1 MLGSRTLATRL
12 ALGLCTG
19 AISVTGFG
27 DAAAVSLIWET
38 NLSAPPAP
46 GTERLPAIA
55 DTLVERAIA
64 LRASQLAPGP
74 WGDYYYFALDAT
86 GRTSVSRLSGTD
98 DAMVWHGSVS
108 GFVPWAGGQVLDG
121 QSLPDGGVQAVLG
134 GIARFSASGQL
145 LWSRAV
151 GVGSYAPE
159 PARVLHRSDGDAL
172 IAKQAREYP
181 ATSLPTVAR
190 IDASTG
196 AAVSARPIAGTP
208 GSSCDIAWVAVG
220 PDDATYLTQ
229 ACRRAGSDTRDYA
242 LTKLATDF
250 SNVWTVT
257 LPAGVTLD
265 APYEARG
272 VADGAGVYVV
282 ERSAGAGASL
292 VKRSAADGA
301 ALWRLAGDVDQLSI
315 DAAGRLLAIDAMDDA
330 YRLTVVDAA
339 SGQALWTQ
347 IQAGRDPVVDRE
359 EDALYVAATEVSQN
373 AGFLERRDA
382 ASGVVQWRTPI
393 AAAIAGRT
401 FRPRDV
407 LASGSSVRI
416 SGSDCLP
423 WVACASALVRLDSV
437 DGQIRAYRW
446 PEVAQSLVARFESG
460 ADGSLLVS
468 SLERGADAQQVHAR
482 GVGQDGVAT
491 WERLFPIDTPL
502 TLQEGHAQRTGDGD
516 VLVSA
521 NTGRIDA
528 SVPGFPYLAKYSTSG
543 ELRWRRV
550 LTQGEQQRGA
560 RFHVDS
566 DAEGNVYVS
575 ASIALTQPGG
585 QGFLSARS
593 LMRLDAATGEP
604 VWTVPFQTLEGQ
616 AAPPAFD
623 RVEQGLLV
631 FEPPQSVVGEG
642 VTMLSTTD
650 GSVRWRHTDPIVQ
663 GASLLAAG
671 SDVGYLQT
679 AADIRAL
686 SLDSG
691 AQRWI
696 YRYAPVA
703 GETPQFT
710 VADIGADGDLFVG
723 GSLAGVQSSGVAL
736 RLAGSDGSPRWINR
750 FAESAGMSSDRVLFV
765 RLEELSLGLVQV
777 SNGKQLWTRLD
788 RDDGRFLD
796 SSVLTLRST
805 FDEAL
810 AFRGGAV
817 GPRTPDGGMLV
828 YGEAYWP
835 GRPRTAW
842 IGGLAASEAGTRGNL
857 AVSLSVSP
865 VADATNRFA
874 LTAQVSYTG
883 DDPLDRAL
891 AYVRWTA
898 AEPNTR
904 TGDSLIASAPA
915 CHVIGGGQCRLTQ
928 TPAGIRVELEAL
940 SPGTMVRITA
950 TLSRIAEADGVSVE
964 AFGPYGL
971 FETDLRDNRAVDS
984 RVWDVLLR
992 DGFE

>member
-1 MLGSRTLATRL
+1 MKRTLVMRMVL
-12 ALGLCTG
+12 AFGTG
-19 AISVTGFG
+19 TISATGFG
-27 DAAAVSLIWET
+27 DATAVGLIWET

-55 DTLVERAIA
+55 DTPVERAIA

-98 DAMVWHGSVS
+98 DTMVWHGSVS

-121 QSLPDGGVQAVLG
+121 QALPDGGVQAVLG

-159 PARVLHRSDGDAL
+159 PARVLYRSGGDAL

-181 ATSLPTVAR
+181 PTSLPTVAR
-190 IDASTG
+190 VDASTG
-196 AAVSARPIAGTP
+196 AAVSARAIAGTP

-220 PDDATYLTQ
+220 TDDAAYLTQ
-229 ACRRAGSDTRDYA
+229 ACRRAGSDTRDYS
-242 LTKLATDF
+242 LARLAEDF
-250 SNVWTVT
+250 SSVWTVT

-282 ERSAGAGASL
+282 ERSAGTGASL

-301 ALWRLAGDVDQLSI
+301 VLWRLAGEVDRLSI
-315 DAAGRLLAIDAMDDA
+315 DTAGRLLAIDAMDDA

-339 SGQALWTQ
+339 TGQALWTQ
-347 IQAGRDPVVDRE
+347 IQAGRDPIVDGAV
-359 EDALYVAATEVSQN
+359 DALYVAATEVSKN
-373 AGFLERRDA
+373 AGFLERRDPA
-382 ASGVVQWRTPI
+382 TGVVQWRTPI

-446 PEVAQSLVARFESG
+446 PEVAQSLLARLEPG
-460 ADGSLLVS
+460 ADGSLLIS
-468 SLERGADAQQVHAR
+468 SLERGEGVQRVHVRQVD
-482 GVGQDGVAT
+482 QDGVAI

-502 TLQEGHAQRTGDGD
+502 TLQEGHAQWTGDGD
-516 VLVSA
+516 ILISA

-528 SVPGFPYLAKYSTSG
+528 SVPGSPYLAKYSTSG
-543 ELRWRRV
+543 VLRWQRL

-560 RFHVDS
+560 SFHADS
-566 DAEGNVYVS
+566 DADGNVYVS
-575 ASIALTQPGG
+575 ASIALAQPGG
-585 QGFLSARS
+585 QGYLSARS

-604 VWTVPFQTLEGQ
+604 IWTVPFQTLEGQ

-631 FEPPQSVVGEG
+631 LEPPQSVIGEG

-650 GSVRWRHTDPIVQ
+650 GSVRWRHTEPTAR
-663 GASLLAAG
+663 GASLLAASG
-671 SDVGYLQT
+671 GVGYLQT
-679 AADIRAL
+679 AVDIRAL

-691 AQRWI
+691 EQRWT
-696 YRYAPVA
+696 YRYTPVA

-710 VADIGADGDLFVG
+710 VADFAGGDLFVG
-723 GSLAGVQSSGVAL
+723 GSLAGAQSSGVVL
-736 RLAGSDGSPRWINR
+736 RLSGSDGVPRWINR

-842 IGGLAASEAGTRGNL
+842 IGGLAAPEAGTRGNL
-857 AVSLSVSP
+857 AVSLSVP
-865 VADATNRFA
+865 PAADASDRFA
-874 LTAQVSYTG
+874 LSAEVSYTG
-883 DDPLDRAL
+883 DDTVDKAL

-904 TGDSLIASAPA
+904 IGDALIASAPA
-915 CHVIGGGQCRLTQ
+915 CHVTGGGQCRLTQ
-928 TPAGIRVELEAL
+928 TPAGLRIELESL
-940 SPGTMVRITA
+940 SPGSTARITA
-950 TLSRIAEADGVSVE
+950 ALTRITDADGISIE

-971 FETDLRDNRAVDS
+971 FETDMRDNRAVDTQ
-984 RVWDVLLR
+984 VWDVLLC

>member
-1 MLGSRTLATRL
+1 MRVKTTSAVPIVL
-12 ALGLCTG
+12 ALGMG
-19 AISVTGFG
+19 ALSAGLG
-27 DAAAVSLIWET
+27 DAAAVGLIWET

-46 GTERLPAIA
+46 GVERLPAIA
-55 DTLVERAIA
+55 DTAVERAIA

-74 WGDYYYFALDAT
+74 WGDYYYFAHDTT
-86 GRTSVSRLSGTD
+86 GRTSVSRLSGAD

-121 QSLPDGGVQAVLG
+121 QALPDGGVQAVLG

-159 PARVLHRSDGDAL
+159 PARVLYRSDGDAL

-181 ATSLPTVAR
+181 TTSLPTVAR
-190 IDASTG
+190 VDASTG
-196 AAVSARPIAGTP
+196 AAVSARAIAGTP
-208 GSSCDIAWVAVG
+208 GSSCDIAWVAAG
-220 PDDATYLTQ
+220 TDDAAYLTQ
-229 ACRRAGSDTRDYA
+229 ACRRAGSDTYDYS
-242 LTKLATDF
+242 LARLAEDF
-250 SNVWTVT
+250 SSVWTVT

-301 ALWRLAGDVDQLSI
+301 VLWRLAGDVDRLSI

-339 SGQALWTQ
+339 SGQVLWTQ
-347 IQAGRDPVVDRE
+347 IQAGRDPIVDGVV
-359 EDALYVAATEVSQN
+359 DALYVAATEVSQN
-373 AGFLERRDA
+373 AGFLERRDPA
-382 ASGVVQWRTPI
+382 TGVVQWRTPI
-393 AAAIAGRT
+393 AAAMAGRT

-437 DGQIRAYRW
+437 GGQIRAYRW
-446 PEVAQSLVARFESG
+446 PEVAQSLVARFEAA
-460 ADGSLLVS
+460 ADGTLLVS
-468 SLERGADAQQVHAR
+468 SLERSAGVQQVHVR
-482 GVGQDGVAT
+482 QVDQDGVAI

-502 TLQEGHAQRTGDGD
+502 TLQEGHAEWTGDGD
-516 VLVSA
+516 ILISA

-543 ELRWRRV
+543 GLRWQRL
-550 LTQGEQQRGA
+550 LTQGDQQRGA
-560 RFHVDS
+560 SFHAGS
-566 DAEGNVYVS
+566 DADGNVYVS
-575 ASIALTQPGG
+575 ASIALAQSGG
-585 QGFLSARS
+585 QGYLSARS
-593 LMRLDAATGEP
+593 LMRMDAATGEP
-604 VWTVPFQTLEGQ
+604 AWIVPFQTLEGL
-616 AAPPAFD
+616 AAPPAFE
-623 RVEQGLLV
+623 RVEQGLLL
-631 FEPPQSVVGEG
+631 FELPQPMVGDG
-642 VTMLSTTD
+642 FTMLSQAD
-650 GSVRWRHTDPIVQ
+650 GSVRWQHADPTAR
-663 GASLLAAG
+663 GASLLAASG
-671 SDVGYLQT
+671 GVGYLQT
-679 AADIRAL
+679 GGDIRAL

-691 AQRWI
+691 AQRWT
-696 YRYAPVA
+696 YRYVPVA
-703 GETPQFT
+703 GETPQFNLG
-710 VADIGADGDLFVG
+710 VVGADGDLFVG
-723 GSLAGVQSSGVAL
+723 GSLAGAQSSGMVL

-750 FAESAGMSSDRVLFV
+750 FAESTGMSSDRVVFV
-765 RLEELSLGLVQV
+765 RPEELSLGLVQV

-805 FDEAL
+805 FDEVL

-842 IGGLAASEAGTRGNL
+842 IGGLAAPDAGTRGNL
-857 AVSLSVSP
+857 AVSLSVPP
-865 VADATNRFA
+865 VANATNRFA
-874 LTAQVSYTG
+874 LTAQVGYTG
-883 DDPLDRAL
+883 DDPLDQAL

-898 AEPNTR
+898 AEPSTR
-904 TGDSLIASAPA
+904 TGDALIASAAA
-915 CHVIGGGQCRLTQ
+915 CHVIGSGQCRLTQ
-928 TPAGIRVELEAL
+928 TPAGLRIELEAL
-940 SPGTMVRITA
+940 APGSTARITA
-950 TLSRIAEADGVSVE
+950 TLTRIADADGVSIE

-971 FETDLRDNRAVDS
+971 FETDMRDNRAVDL
-984 RVWDVLLR
+984 RVWDLIFR
-992 DGFE
+992 DAFE

>member
-1 MLGSRTLATRL
+1 MRVKTTLAVRMAL
-12 ALGLCTG
+12 ALGMG
-19 AISVTGFG
+19 AISAGFG
-27 DAAAVSLIWET
+27 DAAAVGLVWET

-55 DTLVERAIA
+55 DTPVERAIA

-86 GRTSVSRLSGTD
+86 GRTSISRLSGTD

-121 QSLPDGGVQAVLG
+121 QSLPDGSVQAVLG

-159 PARVLHRSDGDAL
+159 PARVLYRSDGDAL

-181 ATSLPTVAR
+181 STSLPTVAR
-190 IDASTG
+190 VDASTG
-196 AAVSARPIAGTP
+196 AAVSARAIAGTP

-220 PDDATYLTQ
+220 TDEAAYLTQ
-229 ACRRAGSDTRDYA
+229 ACRRAGSDTRDYS
-242 LTKLATDF
+242 LARLAEDF
-250 SNVWTVT
+250 SSVWTVE

-272 VADGAGVYVV
+272 VADGAGVYMV
-282 ERSAGAGASL
+282 EGSAAGASL

-301 ALWRLAGDVDQLSI
+301 VLWRLAGDVDRLSI

-347 IQAGRDPVVDRE
+347 VQAGRDPVVDTAA
-359 EDALYVAATEVSQN
+359 DALYVAATDVSQG
-373 AGFLERRDA
+373 AGFLERRDPA
-382 ASGVVQWRTPI
+382 TGTLQWRKPI
-393 AAAIAGRT
+393 AAAVAGRT

-423 WVACASALVRLDSV
+423 FVACASALVRLDAG

-446 PEVAQSLVARFESG
+446 PDVAQSLVARWQSG
-460 ADGSLLVS
+460 DDGTLLIS
-468 SLERGADAQQVHAR
+468 SLERGEGTQQVHVR
-482 GVGQDGVAT
+482 QVDQDGIVM
-491 WERLFPIDTPL
+491 WERVFPIDTPL
-502 TLQEGHAQRTGDGD
+502 TLQEGHAQWTGDGD
-516 VLVSA
+516 ILISA

-528 SVPGFPYLAKYSTSG
+528 SVAGFPYLAKYSRSG
-543 ELRWRRV
+543 ALRWQRL

-560 RFHVDS
+560 SFRADS
-566 DAEGNVYVS
+566 DADGDVYVS
-575 ASIALTQPGG
+575 VSIALAQAGG
-585 QGFLSARS
+585 QGYLSARS

-604 VWTVPFQTLEGQ
+604 AWTVPFRELEGLV
-616 AAPPAFD
+616 APPAFD
-623 RVEQGLLV
+623 RVQQGLLI
-631 FEPPQSVVGEG
+631 FEPALTMVGDG
-642 VTMLSTTD
+642 VSMLSLAD
-650 GSVRWRHTDPIVQ
+650 GSVRWRNTDMALRA
-663 GASLLAAG
+663 ASLLTAADG
-671 SDVGYLQT
+671 VGYLQ
-679 AADIRAL
+679 AFGEIHAL
-686 SLDSG
+686 SLADGS
-691 AQRWI
+691 QVWT

-703 GETPQFT
+703 GEAPQFT
-710 VADIGADGDLFVG
+710 VADVGAGGDLFVG
-723 GSLAGVQSSGVAL
+723 GLLAGAQSSGVAL
-736 RLAGSDGSPRWINR
+736 RLAGGDGSPRWINR
-750 FAESAGMSSDRVLFV
+750 FAESAGMSSDRIVFV
-765 RLEELSLGLVQV
+765 RLEERSLGLVQV

-817 GPRTPDGGMLV
+817 GPRTPDGGMLA

-842 IGGLAASEAGTRGNL
+842 IGRLAAPDAGTRGNL
-857 AVSLSVSP
+857 AVSLSVTP
-865 VADATNRFA
+865 LADATNRFA
-874 LTAQVSYTG
+874 LTAQVSYSG
-883 DDPLDRAL
+883 DDPLGTAL

-904 TGDSLIASAPA
+904 AGDALIATDPA
-915 CHVIGGGQCRLTQ
+915 CQVIGTGQCRLTP
-928 TPAGIRVELEAL
+928 TPAGLRVELEAL
-940 SPGTMVRITA
+940 APGSAARITA
-950 TLSRIAEADGVSVE
+950 ALTRIADADGVSIE

-971 FETDLRDNRAVDS
+971 FETDMRDNRAVDS
-984 RVWDVLLR
+984 QVWDLIFR
-992 DGFE
+992 DAFE